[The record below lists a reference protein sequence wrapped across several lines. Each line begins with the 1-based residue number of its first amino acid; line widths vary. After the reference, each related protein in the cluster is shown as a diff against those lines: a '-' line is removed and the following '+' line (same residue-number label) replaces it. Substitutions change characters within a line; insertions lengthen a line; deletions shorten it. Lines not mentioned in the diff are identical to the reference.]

1 MLVACRN
8 RCPAAWPK
16 PPTRLLFSMNRMPM
30 ARQQPALAS
39 TGTAPDRRRLLSNFS
54 AKCELLPLQPAG
66 AVPFHRDPASP
77 ASRLRRNIPPN
88 FAEPSRRR
96 NGEPVSASIPK
107 PALFAF
113 RLYGSNLTAPFQQ
126 RPKLPWQ

>member
-1 MLVACRN
+1 MRA
-8 RCPAAWPK
+8 
-16 PPTRLLFSMNRMPM
+16 F
-30 ARQQPALAS
+30 AS
-39 TGTAPDRRRLLSNFS
+39 QST
-54 AKCELLPLQPAG
+54 G

-96 NGEPVSASIPK
+96 NGEPVSPLTPK

-113 RLYGSNLTAPFQQ
+113 SFYGSNLTPAVQPIAGGQG
-126 RPKLPWQ
+126 KLHYTPTSPARNSRKTGR